1 MIVFILMAIKII
13 AGVFQVMFPE
23 LSAVATASPLMP
35 LLLWMVSGESAELQV
50 FESGFLLVLYA
61 LYLLVLL
68 VAPWLT
74 TAKNSRVAIVG
85 LALVIVLNLLDVV
98 TCLLSALDVWVKVS
112 NVMLSAL
119 VIGLSIW
126 KIREEL

>member
-1 MIVFILMAIKII
+1 MIIFILMTIKII

-23 LSAVATASPLMP
+23 LTAVATITPLMP
-35 LLLWMVSGESAELQV
+35 LLLWMVSGESAELQD
-50 FESGFLLVLYA
+50 FESGFLLVLYGV
-61 LYLLVLL
+61 YLIVLL

-74 TAKNSRVAIVG
+74 TSKRSWVAIVG
-85 LALVIVLNLLDVV
+85 LALVIGLNLLDVV

-112 NVMLSAL
+112 NVLMSAL

-126 KIREEL
+126 KIREEI

>member
-23 LSAVATASPLMP
+23 LSAVATASPTM
-35 LLLWMVSGESAELQV
+35 LLAWMVSGEGVVLLDFKSD
-50 FESGFLLVLYA
+50 FLIVLYGV
-61 LYLLVLL
+61 YLLVLL

-74 TAKNSRVAIVG
+74 TSKRSRVAIVG
-85 LALVIVLNLLDVV
+85 LALVIGLNLLDVV
-98 TCLLSALDVWVKVS
+98 TCLLSALDIWVKVS
-112 NVMLSAL
+112 NVTFSAL
-119 VIGLSIW
+119 VIGVSIW

>member
-1 MIVFILMAIKII
+1 MIVFILMTIKII

-23 LSAVATASPLMP
+23 LTAVATITPLMP
-35 LLLWMVSGESAELQV
+35 LLLWMVSGESAELQD
-50 FESGFLLVLYA
+50 FESGFLLVLYGV
-61 LYLLVLL
+61 YLIVLL

-74 TAKNSRVAIVG
+74 TSKRSRVAIVG
-85 LALVIVLNLLDVV
+85 LALVIGLNLLDVV

-112 NVMLSAL
+112 NVLMSAL

-126 KIREEL
+126 KIREEI